1 MDLRQVFA
9 TNLRRIRHQRKLSQ
23 EALAHD
29 AGVDRAYMSRVERG
43 VTHVGLEIIGRLA
56 EVLEVDPAEFFV
68 KPTRSGGRKKSD

>member
-23 EALAHD
+23 EGLAHD
-29 AGVDRAYMSRVERG
+29 AEVDRAYLSRVERG

-56 EVLEVDPAEFFV
+56 AVLEVDPAEFFR
-68 KPTRSGGRKKSD
+68 KPTRSGARKKAD